1 MPWAR
6 SAAERGGR
14 GRGRSEGSS
23 DKEEEEAVLVR
34 VYKNASSQIKEERW
48 LGLTLNRG
56 QKGW

>member
-23 DKEEEEAVLVR
+23 DKEEEEAE
-34 VYKNASSQIKEERW
+34 YIKMLAARS
-48 LGLTLNRG
+48 GRNG
-56 QKGW
+56 G